1 MFPLC
6 KVGNHSRKTINP
18 LTMNNEKSACCGAPV
33 EIYDSD
39 ENGNTFWQCSKC
51 NLRCKTYRERSVGV
65 VAPKENYIGGAEDVK
80 CPKCGVLMLREAK
93 GLRCMNCE
101 PGYDYKKLE
110 RIFQSCDIRTWPGP
124 INACMDK
131 VESLTARI
139 EKLEVKDICVKCH
152 ALPEGVVVGGH
163 DHRAL

>member
-1 MFPLC
+1 
-6 KVGNHSRKTINP
+6 
-18 LTMNNEKSACCGAPV
+18 MNNEKSACCGAPV

-101 PGYDYKKLE
+101 PEEECSHKNRWGNDDRFICADCSLVQGVIARGTIQTEKVRGLEPFEPWMAVVDIDIAEAKKELDE
-110 RIFQSCDIRTWPGP
+110 
-124 INACMDK
+124 
-131 VESLTARI
+131 ES
-139 EKLEVKDICVKCH
+139 KKK
-152 ALPEGVVVGGH
+152 
-163 DHRAL
+163 